1 MLGVEAWDA
10 VGKNKVYFQTSS
22 ECSGGYWLVRSYVL
36 TRGMYGL
43 VAPKTFSQIAD
54 LET

>member
-1 MLGVEAWDA
+1 MRSGGLGCG
-10 VGKNKVYFQTSS
+10 GKIRVYFQTSS
-22 ECSGGYWLVRSYVL
+22 ECSGGFWLVRSYVL
-36 TRGMYGL
+36 TMRMYGL